1 MRSVDRRAAQSV
13 PNIFF
18 KLKKIQIKNITDKV
32 NLVFRRCKSEGKKW
46 TAKDVLN
53 PSTVDEIVKQEEGYF
68 ILRTLRNSPAYPEKR
83 KKMYLL

>member
-1 MRSVDRRAAQSV
+1 LYLGVVNQRAKQ
-13 PNIFF
+13 
-18 KLKKIQIKNITDKV
+18 
-32 NLVFRRCKSEGKKW
+32 W

-53 PSTVDEIVKQEEGYF
+53 PSTVDEIVKQDEGYF